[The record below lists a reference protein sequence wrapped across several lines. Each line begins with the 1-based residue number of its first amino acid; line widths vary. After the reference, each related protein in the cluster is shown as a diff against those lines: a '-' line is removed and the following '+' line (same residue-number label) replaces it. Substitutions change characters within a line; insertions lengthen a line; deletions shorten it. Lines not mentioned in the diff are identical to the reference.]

1 MPFDPCREW
10 LGIDAVDLGDP
21 HRVLGIPFSET
32 NADAIIHAAEARL
45 AELREISP
53 GPFARA
59 HEALQARVHEAR
71 DALLTTAVQMPSE
84 EPVNVAAAPDLPLS
98 SPFVSVRRPVARRS
112 KRPNGSAGILITV
125 GSLLAASVAV
135 VAFFM
140 ISDNG
145 VLKQVAVVTPTP
157 KPTPTAKPTPPP
169 PAKVEPAPTPE
180 PRRPAV
186 PEPEP
191 APEPAL
197 EPAPAPELIAEEVR
211 QNAAARARMIESL
224 ETSLRDAHRAL
235 QREEFDTAD
244 RTIKAASSEVG
255 DDVEANS
262 RLERWRLFATY
273 ARGFIG
279 YQERAFEAATA
290 GREYEA
296 EGRIFSVIEITPT
309 IFIYKL
315 AGKIERVPRD
325 RVDPRIA
332 MAIVESWFAADGRAA
347 NHLFLGAHWLCLDP
361 PDTRRARGEWQIAGV
376 GGEQVGPLLMLLDD
390 PVIRRAARR

>member
-21 HRVLGIPFSET
+21 HRVLGIPFTQT

-45 AELREISP
+45 AGLRAISP

-59 HEALQARVHEAR
+59 HEALQARVIEAR
-71 DALLTTAVQMPSE
+71 DALLTTAVQMPPA
-84 EPVNVAAAPDLPLS
+84 EPVDVAAAPDLPLS
-98 SPFVSVRRPVARRS
+98 SSSVSVRRPVARQS
-112 KRPNGSAGILITV
+112 KRANSSAGILITV

-135 VAFFM
+135 VAFFVV
-140 ISDNG
+140 SGNG

-157 KPTPTAKPTPPP
+157 QPTPTAKPTPPP
-169 PAKVEPAPTPE
+169 PAKVEPTPTQK
-180 PRRPAV
+180 PRRPAAPKPEPV
-186 PEPEP
+186 PEPV
-191 APEPAL
+191 
-197 EPAPAPELIAEEVR
+197 PELSDKDAG

-224 ETSLRDAHRAL
+224 EASLRDAHRAL

-255 DDVEANS
+255 DDVDANS

-279 YQERAFEAATA
+279 YREKAFEAATA
-290 GREYEA
+290 GRQYEA
-296 EGRIFSVIEITPT
+296 DGRTFSVIEITPT
-309 IFIYKL
+309 MFIYKL

-332 MAIVESWFAADGRAA
+332 MAIVESWFDTDGRAA

-361 PDTRRARGEWQIAGV
+361 PDTRRARGEWQIAGD
-376 GGEQVGPLLMLLDD
+376 GGEQVGPLLLLVDD
-390 PVIRRAARR
+390 PVIRRAAGR

>member
-244 RTIKAASSEVG
+244 RTIKAASREVG

>member
-21 HRVLGIPFSET
+21 HRVLGIPFTQT

-45 AELREISP
+45 AGLRAISP

-59 HEALQARVHEAR
+59 HEALQARVIEAR
-71 DALLTTAVQMPSE
+71 DALLTTAVQMPPA
-84 EPVNVAAAPDLPLS
+84 EPVDVAAAPDLPLS
-98 SPFVSVRRPVARRS
+98 SSSVSVRRPVARRS
-112 KRPNGSAGILITV
+112 KRANSSAGILITV

-135 VAFFM
+135 VAFFVV
-140 ISDNG
+140 SGNG

-157 KPTPTAKPTPPP
+157 QPTPTAKPTPPP
-169 PAKVEPAPTPE
+169 PAKVEPTPTQK
-180 PRRPAV
+180 PRRPAAPKPEPV
-186 PEPEP
+186 PEPV
-191 APEPAL
+191 
-197 EPAPAPELIAEEVR
+197 PELSDKDAG

-224 ETSLRDAHRAL
+224 EASLRDAHRAL

-255 DDVEANS
+255 DDVDANS

-279 YQERAFEAATA
+279 YREKAFEAATA
-290 GREYEA
+290 GRQYEA
-296 EGRIFSVIEITPT
+296 DGRTFSVIEITPT
-309 IFIYKL
+309 MFIYKL

-332 MAIVESWFAADGRAA
+332 MAIVESWFDTDGRAA

-361 PDTRRARGEWQIAGV
+361 PDTRRARGEWQIAGD
-376 GGEQVGPLLMLLDD
+376 GGEQVGPLLLLVDD
-390 PVIRRAARR
+390 PVIRRAAGR

>member
-71 DALLTTAVQMPSE
+71 DALLTTAVRMPPA
-84 EPVNVAAAPDLPLS
+84 EPVDVAAAPDLPLP

-244 RTIKAASSEVG
+244 RTIKAASREVG

>member
-244 RTIKAASSEVG
+244 RTIKAASREVG

-273 ARGFIG
+273 ARNFAG
-279 YQERAFEAATA
+279 YQEQAFEAATA
-290 GREYEA
+290 GREYKA
-296 EGRIFSVIEITPT
+296 DGRTFSVIEITPT
-309 IFIYKL
+309 MFIYKL
-315 AGKIERVPRD
+315 AGKIERIPRD

>member
-21 HRVLGIPFSET
+21 HRVLGIPFTQT

-45 AELREISP
+45 AGLRAISP

-59 HEALQARVHEAR
+59 HEALQARVIEAR
-71 DALLTTAVQMPSE
+71 DALLTTAVQMPPA
-84 EPVNVAAAPDLPLS
+84 EPVDVAAAPDLPLS
-98 SPFVSVRRPVARRS
+98 SSSVSVRRPVARQS
-112 KRPNGSAGILITV
+112 KRANSSAGILITV

-135 VAFFM
+135 VAFFVV
-140 ISDNG
+140 SGNG

-157 KPTPTAKPTPPP
+157 QPTPTAIPPPPP
-169 PAKVEPAPTPE
+169 PAKVEPTPTQK
-180 PRRPAV
+180 PRRPAAPKPEPV
-186 PEPEP
+186 PEPV
-191 APEPAL
+191 
-197 EPAPAPELIAEEVR
+197 PELSDKDAG

-224 ETSLRDAHRAL
+224 EASLRDAHRAL

-255 DDVEANS
+255 DDVDANS

-279 YQERAFEAATA
+279 YREKAFEAATA
-290 GREYEA
+290 GRQYEA
-296 EGRIFSVIEITPT
+296 DGRTFSVIEITPT
-309 IFIYKL
+309 MFIYKL

-332 MAIVESWFAADGRAA
+332 MAIVESWFDTDGRAA

-361 PDTRRARGEWQIAGV
+361 PDTRRARSEWQIAGD
-376 GGEQVGPLLMLLDD
+376 GGEQVGPLLLLVDD
-390 PVIRRAARR
+390 PVIRRAAGR

>member
-244 RTIKAASSEVG
+244 RTIKAASREVG

-273 ARGFIG
+273 ARSFAG
-279 YQERAFEAATA
+279 YQEQAFEAATA
-290 GREYEA
+290 GREYELD
-296 EGRIFSVIEITPT
+296 GRIFSVIEITPT
-309 IFIYKL
+309 MFIYKL
-315 AGKIERVPRD
+315 AGKTERVPRD
-325 RVDPRIA
+325 QVDPRIA
-332 MAIVESWFAADGRAA
+332 MAIVESWFAADGRAG

-361 PDTRRARGEWQIAGV
+361 PDTRRARADWQIAGD